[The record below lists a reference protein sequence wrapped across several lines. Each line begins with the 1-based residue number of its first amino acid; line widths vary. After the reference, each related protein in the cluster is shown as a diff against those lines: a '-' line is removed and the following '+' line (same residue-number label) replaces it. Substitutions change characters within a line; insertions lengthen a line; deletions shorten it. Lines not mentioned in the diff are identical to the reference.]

1 MMWPRCSWTASLHR
15 AVNIWAAL
23 FWLHVALFVCNE
35 QLPELYSFAAQLWA
49 ARSELALA
57 PLALECLIFCE
68 SVVFAQQWSDED
80 EEDMLNWNMEQNLQ
94 EKVQQLIQSAD
105 VADVDFSS
113 FGSNDCLL
121 VSKLSWASSWTHAT
135 RPPWFGQ
142 QAKRAL
148 LQEHHNQAFLFRHG
162 PVQLHKNN

>member
-1 MMWPRCSWTASLHR
+1 MWPRCSWTASLHR

-57 PLALECLIFCE
+57 RLALECLIFCE

-121 VSKLSWASSWTHAT
+121 VSKTQLGIKLDTCNTSALVWSASQEG
-135 RPPWFGQ
+135 PPSGASQ
-142 QAKRAL
+142 PSI
-148 LQEHHNQAFLFRHG
+148 
-162 PVQLHKNN
+162 PVQAWTCPAA